1 MEIGLNNAHSKM
13 REASLASWH
22 GPLSVLVAMM
32 PFWFAVSWRAKAVPA
47 TLLLVAGAI
56 LLLGRAATRQSF
68 REARWV
74 LMACALA
81 LLYPALNILGH
92 RLGWD
97 AFDRPSHILLY
108 MITAAVF
115 SLPLRMRWVWRG
127 FSLTAIVLGIV
138 CIVQHGVLG
147 VARAYG
153 LNGGGWGAIEFAMFL
168 LVLSLMA
175 LVQVLYGRGHR
186 GDKLLH
192 AGAVVLGVYGAM
204 LTQSRGPLL
213 AFVPVFLLMLLG
225 YARRTGYW
233 TRSLLLMGAMLAG
246 VTVAALSLRGE
257 MLDRFADVGTEMA
270 SYNHHTDATGA
281 VRERI
286 EMWRTAGRAVAAH
299 PLAGLGIDQ
308 FGMFVRQQ
316 VAAGRANPA
325 IDKYEHPHNEYLE
338 AAATGG
344 IPGLLVL
351 LAVFAAPLAYFAR
364 HARSPDPDAMIA
376 ACAGMAV
383 VGMYMLCALSDNV
396 FYRAMPHSLYFFLVL
411 GFAVLIGGKAAAM
424 RGVRHG

>member
-1 MEIGLNNAHSKM
+1 MEIGLNNAHSEM
-13 REASLASWH
+13 REAPLTSWRGPISLLVALM
-22 GPLSVLVAMM
+22 PLS
-32 PFWFAVSWRAKAVPA
+32 FAVSWRAKAIPA
-47 TLLLVAGAI
+47 ALLLVFGVTLLLS
-56 LLLGRAATRQSF
+56 RAATRQSY

-74 LMACALA
+74 LIACALA

-108 MITAAVF
+108 LITAAVF
-115 SLPLRMRWVWRG
+115 SVPLRMRWVWCG
-127 FSLTAIVLGIV
+127 FSVTAIMLGTV
-138 CIVQHGVLG
+138 CIVQHYVFG

-168 LVLSLMA
+168 LVLSLMS
-175 LVQVLYGRGHR
+175 LVQIFYQRGHR
-186 GDKLLH
+186 GETVLH
-192 AGAVVLGVYGAM
+192 AGAVVLGIYGAM

-233 TRSLLLMGAMLAG
+233 VRSLLLMGAMLVG

-257 MLDRFADVGTEMA
+257 MLDRFADVGTEMTT
-270 SYNHHTDATGA
+270 YNHHTDATGA

-286 EMWRTAGRAVAAH
+286 EMWRTAGRAIAAH

-308 FGMFVRQQ
+308 FGVFVRQQ
-316 VAAGRANPA
+316 VASGHANPA

-344 IPGLLVL
+344 VPGLLVL
-351 LAVFAAPLAYFAR
+351 LGVFGVPLAYFAR
-364 HARSPDPDAMIA
+364 HARSVDPDVMIP
-376 ACAGMAV
+376 ACAGMAT

-396 FYRAMPHSLYFFLVL
+396 FYRAMPHSLYFFVMP
-411 GFAVLIGGKAAAM
+411 GFAVLIASRGGAM